1 MEKWLIVA
9 MFTQVLLT
17 FIIMFIMGNRRF
29 RAAKQK
35 TIEMKDFLTMEL
47 EKAGSDVRVADRN
60 FINQFEMPVLFFIA
74 CLTALQLNAVGY
86 MFVALA
92 WVYVL
97 LRVVHSYIHL
107 TSNTLKV
114 RYYSFVISSLVM
126 LSMWVVILTRVF

>member
-1 MEKWLIVA
+1 
-9 MFTQVLLT
+9 
-17 FIIMFIMGNRRF
+17 
-29 RAAKQK
+29 
-35 TIEMKDFLTMEL
+35 
-47 EKAGSDVRVADRN
+47 
-60 FINQFEMPVLFFIA
+60 
-74 CLTALQLNAVGY
+74 
-86 MFVALA
+86 VALA